1 MHYIFNR
8 IFISG
13 TLLAQPEHGTYSLF
27 MVFLSYVVASVGSY
41 VALDFAEHMASGK
54 QLSVSKRTLHL
65 FGAFAMGAGIWSMH
79 FIGMLAYRMDMEMSY
94 DPALTFFSMLA
105 AIIIAYFVFDL
116 IQGEKLSVLKVSVGA
131 VLLGLGICTMHYTGM
146 AAMRMDADLRY
157 TPRLFALSVI
167 IAISASAAA
176 LLIVFTLARRRW
188 KYQTAL
194 KITAAL
200 IMGMAVCGMHY
211 TGMAA
216 AVFIPY
222 ADCRYNTNQSFDG
235 LAAAIGVVTMVILGT
250 ALFFGVELG
259 KDGNKSRL
267 AAWVHQ
273 LFYERTTALVVLAAV
288 AGGALVF
295 WQLRQ
300 ARYGVTSALAGTS
313 MSEDPHRTHEKI
325 LGLLDE
331 LSLVLFSITI
341 AATAFISFVIYLIR
355 QHEQKIESAKGQV
368 EEQLREKLRM
378 EKQLNEYVE
387 RMENSHYQM
396 LEARM
401 VAEKASQ
408 SKSDFLANMSHEIR
422 TPMNGVLGMA
432 GLLLDTELNAEQK
445 GWASIIKKSGENLLD
460 IINDILDFSKI
471 EAGKLE
477 LEPIPFNL
485 PEAIE
490 EVTDV
495 VRLRTQEKGIE
506 LLVSFDPDTPRYVI
520 GDPGRIRQIIMNLIG
535 NAIKFTEKGHVMIA
549 VRGHKENDK
558 ARLFFELQDTGIGI
572 PKDKL
577 GYIFEKFSQAE
588 ESTTRK
594 FGGTGL
600 GLAICKSLVKM
611 MGGAIGARSELGK
624 GSTFHFDVLLPIAP
638 EEAAHG
644 NVPNIDL
651 TGKRALVV
659 DDYRINC
666 EILYQY
672 LHSWGMACDIFT
684 SASDA
689 YSAALKAHESGKPY
703 DIALVDYRMDGMNG
717 LEFAEKIRANPA
729 LAQKL
734 MIMVTSATQVAS
746 ADELKSK
753 GLTGFLTKP
762 FYPEQLKALLQ
773 IIVDAQTNGK
783 DIGLVTRHLVTRMLN
798 AESQKQTDVS
808 KQYPHK
814 RSLVVEDMK
823 VNLMLVTK
831 LLEKHGLRVDAAANG
846 KEGVEMLRQFE
857 YDIVFMDCQMPEMD
871 GFEATAAIRKE
882 EAERQKKHT
891 TIVALTADAMIGD
904 REKCLKAGMDD
915 YLNKP
920 LKFQE
925 VANMLEKWL
934 SV

>member
-1 MHYIFNR
+1 MNYIFDHFFFTNT
-8 IFISG
+8 F
-13 TLLAQPEHGTYSLF
+13 LVQPEHGTYNLF
-27 MVFLSYVVASVGSY
+27 MVFLSYVAATIGSY
-41 VALDFAEHMASGK
+41 VALNFAGHMASGK

-79 FIGMLAYRMDMEMSY
+79 FIGMLAHHMDMEMSY
-94 DPALTFFSMLA
+94 DPALTFFSMLV
-105 AIIIAYFVFDL
+105 AIVIAYFVFDL
-116 IQGEKLSVLKVSVGA
+116 IQGKKLSIIKTSVGA
-131 VLLGLGICTMHYTGM
+131 ILLGFGICIMHYTGM

-157 TPRLFALSVI
+157 TPDLFALSVI

-188 KYQTAL
+188 KYHAAL

-200 IMGMAVCGMHY
+200 IMGVAVCGMHY

-222 ADCRYNTNQSFDG
+222 ADCRYNLNQSFDG
-235 LAAAIGVVTMVILGT
+235 LAAAIGVVTSVILGT
-250 ALFFGVELG
+250 ALFFSAEL
-259 KDGNKSRL
+259 DRDENKSKL
-267 AAWVHQ
+267 AAWIHR
-273 LFYERTTALVVLAAV
+273 LFYERTITLVVLAAV
-288 AGGALVF
+288 VGGALVF
-295 WQLRQ
+295 LQVRH
-300 ARYGVTSALAGTS
+300 ARDGVTSALAGTS
-313 MSEDPHRTHEKI
+313 VSKLDPQRIHDKI
-325 LGLLDE
+325 LALLDE

-341 AATAFISFVIYLIR
+341 AATAFISFVIHLIHKR
-355 QHEQKIESAKGQV
+355 ELELAKARDAAEQ
-368 EEQLREKLRM
+368 
-378 EKQLNEYVE
+378 
-387 RMENSHYQM
+387 
-396 LEARM
+396 
-401 VAEKASQ
+401 ASR

-490 EVTDV
+490 DVTDV

-506 LLVSFDPDTPRYVI
+506 LLVSFDPDMPRYVI

-558 ARLFFELQDTGIGI
+558 ARLFFEIQDTGIGI
-572 PKDKL
+572 PQGKL

-600 GLAICKSLVKM
+600 GLAICKSLVEM
-611 MGGAIGARSELGK
+611 MGGTIGARSEPGK
-624 GSTFHFDVLLPIAP
+624 GSTFHFDVLLPIAS
-638 EEAAHG
+638 EEAVRS

-672 LHSWGMACDIFT
+672 LHSWGMKCDIFT
-684 SASDA
+684 SAVDA
-689 YSAALKAHESGKPY
+689 YDVALKAHESGKPY
-703 DIALVDYRMDGMNG
+703 DIALVDYRMDGMDG
-717 LEFAEKIRANPA
+717 LELADKIKANPT
-729 LAQKL
+729 LAKKL

-746 ADELKSK
+746 ADELKSR

-773 IIVDAQTNGK
+773 IIVDAQAQGK
-783 DIGLVTRHLVTRMLN
+783 DIGLVTRHMVTRLLQ
-798 AESQKQTDVS
+798 AESQKQANMS

-814 RSLVVEDMK
+814 RSLVIEDMK

-846 KEGVEMLRQFE
+846 KEGVEMLQQFD

-904 REKCLKAGMDD
+904 REKCLKVGMDD

-934 SV
+934 GR